1 MGCGSKLLKSFR
13 AIPSLCKRFFFLLR
27 FAHPLGEDDSHGPW
41 SYRSLLPSVNGKV
54 TVGDDELTAN
64 YRVEQHVE
72 VVEER
77 DRDRKLLRLL
87 SECHN
92 SRYAFGGRRSWRG
105 ES

>member
-1 MGCGSKLLKSFR
+1 MW
-13 AIPSLCKRFFFLLR
+13 
-27 FAHPLGEDDSHGPW
+27 FAHPLGEDDSDGPR
-41 SYRSLLPSVNGKV
+41 SYRPFLPPGVHGKV

-92 SRYAFGGRRSWRG
+92 RRFALGLGGG
-105 ES
+105 ENRETHHLVMLGLRDFPSSVDFP